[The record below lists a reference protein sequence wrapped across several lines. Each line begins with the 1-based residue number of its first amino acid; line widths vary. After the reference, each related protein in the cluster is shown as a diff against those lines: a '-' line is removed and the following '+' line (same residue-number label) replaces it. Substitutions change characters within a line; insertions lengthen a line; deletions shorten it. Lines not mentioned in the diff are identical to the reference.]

1 MKKQNSP
8 NKKTKRS
15 LPDKVFNKKGLKYK
29 GALTEVKNS
38 KELIHQ
44 YGNIIESKERID
56 PPQKEGDK
64 PVSIPLSPTEV
75 KHYRFLLKAEKLELK
90 KKERKLKK
98 VSDDLNK
105 ALKHQ
110 SEVVLSGMKKI
121 NETVEAERKAKRE
134 KVERKEMVVNIVINL
149 KTTVDPRFV
158 SLLNAV
164 EDSRSFRKELD
175 AILKQEDEVTYTTI
189 SGLSA
194 VKTDIYKSVRAELF
208 PKDEDDNSA
217 DTGNDDDEDTAA
229 AVVPAG

>member
-1 MKKQNSP
+1 MKAN
-8 NKKTKRS
+8 NKKSVRRRSISDKR
-15 LPDKVFNKKGLKYK
+15 FNKIRSFMRSCFQTVKSFEDEVARLVDIIAIKSITIAPEKKGDDPVTVD
-29 GALTEVKNS
+29 LT
-38 KELIHQ
+38 
-44 YGNIIESKERID
+44 
-56 PPQKEGDK
+56 
-64 PVSIPLSPTEV
+64 
-75 KHYRFLLKAEKLELK
+75 KAEVDGYKLKLK
-90 KKERKLKK
+90 QAKLKLKK
-98 VSDDLNK
+98 ARK
-105 ALKHQ
+105 ALKKAEDAFKDACRHNAECEMEN
-110 SEVVLSGMKKI
+110 SKKFNSGLA
-121 NETVEAERKAKRE
+121 AEYKAKRE

-164 EDSRSFRKELD
+164 EDGGTFRKELD

-229 AVVPAG
+229 AVVPEG